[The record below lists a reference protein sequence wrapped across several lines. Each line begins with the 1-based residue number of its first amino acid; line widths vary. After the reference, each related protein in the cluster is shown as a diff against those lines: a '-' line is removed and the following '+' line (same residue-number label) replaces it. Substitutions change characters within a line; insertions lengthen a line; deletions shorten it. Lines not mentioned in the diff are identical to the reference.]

1 MRIPAHEMSR
11 IAGNRYGFMIAD
23 LVLRDTL
30 DEFAEGAIDEDELAL
45 ALSQHR
51 QAYEGY
57 VRELSRYA
65 RPPLED
71 APRA

>member
-1 MRIPAHEMSR
+1 MRIPANEMTR

-30 DEFAEGAIDEDELAL
+30 DEFAEGAIEEDELAL

-51 QAYEGY
+51 RAYEGY
-57 VRELSRYA
+57 VRELSQYA
-65 RPPLED
+65 KFPLD
-71 APRA
+71 A

>member
-11 IAGNRYGFMIAD
+11 IAGHRYGFMIAD

-30 DEFAEGAIDEDELAL
+30 DEFAEGCIEEDELAL

-57 VRELSRYA
+57 VRELSQYA
-65 RPPLED
+65 RPPLE
-71 APRA
+71 A

>member
-1 MRIPAHEMSR
+1 MRIPAHELSR

-30 DEFAEGAIDEDELAL
+30 DEFAEGAIEEDELAL

-57 VRELSRYA
+57 VRQLSQYA
-65 RPPLED
+65 KPPLE
-71 APRA
+71 A